1 MIAGLCQEKVAM
13 YDQESGGHLVW
24 LQECTALTG
33 ESPVTVHDSP
43 HNTLRT
49 DVFSP
54 VRLSLWGRKAPKLKS
69 SS

>member
-43 HNTLRT
+43 HNTCLHNRCPHNRCLHPCAF
-49 DVFSP
+49 V
-54 VRLSLWGRKAPKLKS
+54 SLGQKGT
-69 SS
+69 